1 MQRIDIQ
8 GSIQDHQCRKLSQ
21 PLFAAHGVFFVLPIL
36 PGCGGLHI
44 RHADSRHASGALNGS
59 CLAKQRQYALSSSGE
74 QSDCAAF
81 LHMQRGSSGPRV
93 CGNFGANVRWSDEDW
108 SMLSVLSCK
117 IRLRTIEFREI
128 VVEGQPFVAVP
139 SKHVN
144 LLTIRDEIKTRCV
157 QGKNVCYKLS
167 NGASRTQRSM
177 LIPAGIMMD
186 TEEIHHDDKWALCVD
201 GVVVEMSPTS
211 TATKNYPN
219 PVRSAYCDNLP
230 RACSSRKVSR
240 IYI

>member
-1 MQRIDIQ
+1 MEYCVIFR
-8 GSIQDHQCRKLSQ
+8 C
-21 PLFAAHGVFFVLPIL
+21 
-36 PGCGGLHI
+36 
-44 RHADSRHASGALNGS
+44 NGS
-59 CLAKQRQYALSSSGE
+59 TYKDRFKTINVVNCPSLFLQHMACSSFYQFCQGVVDSTFATPIPDTHLELLTDHVSQNSGNTLFRHPVNNRIARLSYTCKEVLLDRESVE
-74 QSDCAAF
+74 I
-81 LHMQRGSSGPRV
+81 LVLVRYT
-93 CGNFGANVRWSDEDW
+93 NVRWSDEDW

-201 GVVVEMSPTS
+201 GVVVEMSPT
-211 TATKNYPN
+211 ATKNYPN
-219 PVRSAYCDNLP
+219 PVRSAIIC
-230 RACSSRKVSR
+230 RACRR
-240 IYI
+240 